1 MASEPAEEG
10 RGGVSKDFSESSSS
24 RRISRRDALAMVA
37 GAAGL
42 LVGGLIGYS
51 IASRREITKTLTE
64 TLTETV
70 YRTETRTVTQIL
82 TSTETLTETYT
93 TTKTE
98 RPEIR
103 IEVEVGK
110 SYNATAG
117 DYEVGLKVAGP
128 ELDYLAA
135 FYENASVKGVIDE
148 WERRADAYYSS
159 FLTCGEIG
167 EQRIRLVVE
176 DEGVMDWRDFS
187 VDVGLSEGEIAGSV
201 LGRDDLKSYW
211 RDLLEDRGLELDRE
225 EALRDENTILNECG
239 VDGYDPVV
247 SSYLKELLNHLSL
260 HRRGFSQIMPGLR
273 VLIPL
278 IISCPE
284 VVEGL
289 SGEYVLKGEGAEII
303 AKLAM
308 DQPSGIVEYP
318 YYFWAAAKQAES
330 FCDYYQIG
338 FDEEVV
344 TGSRALGESV
354 RTSVRGVWNL
364 LLKKMMELD
373 KEGRLYIGLKKED
386 VLRFLEGD
394 EEKYF
399 KADNWMREK
408 TVNIGIVSADLIHR
422 RSSYDFYLADVEGGC
437 KWCYWRTHFK
447 EINSPPIRLEF
458 ALLNI
463 SNLEKLNEE
472 HRKLFLEGGVRDRDV
487 VEVLEKRKKVYPEEV
502 LPINETLK
510 LFNHSEIAKIG
521 IKVREFAVLGNVKLR
536 PKEYRYIDTLYD
548 EFRVDY
554 GRGILWT
561 LGIPG
566 FRITT
571 WFKNRLPD
579 GCLGYV
585 TYFSDLK
592 LLTRLLYDK
601 VYTNAVHEYVIVNP
615 LEKVGEWE
623 VDKVQVLLADGWWQW
638 EYETLYKTFFEAPS

>member
-1 MASEPAEEG
+1 
-10 RGGVSKDFSESSSS
+10 
-24 RRISRRDALAMVA
+24 
-37 GAAGL
+37 
-42 LVGGLIGYS
+42 
-51 IASRREITKTLTE
+51 
-64 TLTETV
+64 
-70 YRTETRTVTQIL
+70 
-82 TSTETLTETYT
+82 
-93 TTKTE
+93 
-98 RPEIR
+98 
-103 IEVEVGK
+103 
-110 SYNATAG
+110 
-117 DYEVGLKVAGP
+117 
-128 ELDYLAA
+128 
-135 FYENASVKGVIDE
+135 
-148 WERRADAYYSS
+148 
-159 FLTCGEIG
+159 
-167 EQRIRLVVE
+167 
-176 DEGVMDWRDFS
+176 
-187 VDVGLSEGEIAGSV
+187 
-201 LGRDDLKSYW
+201 
-211 RDLLEDRGLELDRE
+211 
-225 EALRDENTILNECG
+225 
-239 VDGYDPVV
+239 
-247 SSYLKELLNHLSL
+247 
-260 HRRGFSQIMPGLR
+260 
-273 VLIPL
+273 
-278 IISCPE
+278 
-284 VVEGL
+284 L
-289 SGEYVLKGEGAEII
+289 SGEYVLRGEGAEII

-373 KEGRLYIGLKKED
+373 KKGRLYIGLKKED
-386 VLRFLEGD
+386 ILRWLEDD
-394 EEKYF
+394 EEEYF

-437 KWCYWRTHFK
+437 RWCNRVKHFK
-447 EINSPPIRLEF
+447 EINTPAIRLEF

-487 VEVLEKRKKVYPEEV
+487 VEVLEKRKKLYQRHI
-502 LPINETLK
+502 LPVNETLK

-579 GCLGYV
+579 GRLGYV
-585 TYFSDLK
+585 TSFNDLK
-592 LLTRLLYDK
+592 LITRLLYDK
-601 VYTNAVHEYVIVNP
+601 VYTNAVHDYVIVNP
-615 LEKVGEWE
+615 LIKHGEWE

-638 EYETLYKTFFEAPS
+638 EYETLYKTFFEAPG